1 MAIKVFKDSPPAP
14 VLEFKQACKTEGNR
28 WYRVIEKLGEGG
40 NGVTYLVLGTDGEVN
55 GHLYAMKLFKKIDSF
70 SRKKKFLK
78 EVKFLRLNN
87 HASIMGLVDSGSYS
101 VNIPSM
107 RSYQYPFYIADYLPR
122 TLSDAIRER
131 SATTVEKASYVVQL
145 LSVLDHISSLHS
157 PVVHRDIKPQ
167 NIFIKGKTCL
177 LGDFGLMTRDTA
189 DQKQDR
195 GVLSETKKP
204 AVPYFYRTP
213 DIVNFEKTG
222 ERLTPASD
230 IFQLGL
236 VACHLFTGRNP
247 IIPTHDLLE
256 DIRME
261 PIGEVR
267 GSLGGSISSL
277 IKRMLALDPAKRPTA
292 KELLDPWREVLWSAA
307 RMAIKLN
314 GKAF

>member
-1 MAIKVFKDSPPAP
+1 MTIKVYKDSPRVPN
-14 VLEFKQACKTEGNR
+14 LEFKQACKTEGDR

-40 NGVTYLVLGTDGEVN
+40 NGVTYLVLGTDGNVN
-55 GHLYAMKLFKKIDSF
+55 GHLYAMKLFKRIDSF

-78 EVKFLRLNN
+78 EVKFLRLND
-87 HASIMGLVDSGSYS
+87 HPSILGLADTGSYS
-101 VNIPSM
+101 LTIPGKQSF
-107 RSYQYPFYIADYLPR
+107 QFPFYIADYLPR
-122 TLSDAIRER
+122 TLQDAIRER
-131 SATTVEKASYVVQL
+131 SASTVEKASYIVQL
-145 LSVLDHISSLHS
+145 LSALDHISSLSS

-189 DQKQDR
+189 DQQQDR
-195 GVLSETKKP
+195 GVLSETKNP
-204 AVPYFYRTP
+204 AIPYFYRTP

-261 PIGEVR
+261 QIGEIS
-267 GSLGGSISSL
+267 GSLGGSIASL
-277 IKRMLALDPAKRPTA
+277 LRRMLELDPQRRPNAKT
-292 KELLDPWREVLWSAA
+292 LLDPWREVLWSAA
-307 RMAIKLN
+307 GMAIKLN